1 MHYNPE
7 LFRWEGNENAL
18 VPFEAD
24 RPTPASSSSVSARAR
39 AIIGSSSAGPEFSLK
54 TEVTTHQGGGSISS
68 SNNHIHQP
76 TPVQR
81 PALITNFGT
90 TSPSVQVVGGM
101 VFDPRKMCW
110 LKLSQYPNHPHHPT
124 YASNQ
129 QQPLSPSVTSS
140 AAAAMACMDDDEE
153 DPFAGIADLVEK
165 PISSS
170 VVGGR
175 LGSGVAASF
184 VSGPGHDATAS
195 SSNSPTIGGP
205 GSTATGVVGRPRAAT
220 ASGQDEW
227 LVGEEFDVGPE
238 WVRRQR
244 DEEVRWTRRF
254 GDWGNSTRTDE
265 WKWAIQKVALST
277 IIPRPLS

>member
-7 LFRWEGNENAL
+7 FFRWEGNENAL

-24 RPTPASSSSVSARAR
+24 RPTPASSSSISTGIQ
-39 AIIGSSSAGPEFSLK
+39 AIVGSAGPESSLK
-54 TEVTTHQGGGSISS
+54 TEVNIHPGGGSISG
-68 SNNHIHQP
+68 SNHNHQP
-76 TPVQR
+76 APVQR

-110 LKLSQYPNHPHHPT
+110 LKLSQYPNHGRAS
-124 YASNQ
+124 ASNQ

-140 AAAAMACMDDDEE
+140 AAAAMACVDDDEE

-165 PISSS
+165 PISSG

-175 LGSGVAASF
+175 LGSGAAAGF
-184 VSGPGHDATAS
+184 VSGPGHDAAS
-195 SSNSPTIGGP
+195 SSTSPAIGGT
-205 GSTATGVVGRPRAAT
+205 GSTATGMVGRPRAAT

-227 LVGEEFDVGPE
+227 LVGEEFDVGRE

-244 DEEVRWTRRF
+244 DDEVRWTRRF
-254 GDWGNSTRTDE
+254 GDWGDSARTDE

-277 IIPRPLS
+277 IIAPGLLS